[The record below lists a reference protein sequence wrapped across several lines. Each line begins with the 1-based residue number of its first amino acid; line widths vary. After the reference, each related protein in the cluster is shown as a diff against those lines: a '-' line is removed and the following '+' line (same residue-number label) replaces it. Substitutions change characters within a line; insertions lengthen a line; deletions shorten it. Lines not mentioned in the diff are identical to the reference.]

1 MRRSRAGRPVT
12 GCIGS
17 VYLIGQ
23 AVEADQGRVKYDA
36 ERLLDNHDEICFSSG
51 IALRGP
57 HENSTVR
64 RGRHHGRSLQLPDE
78 DEGSRRN
85 ERKALAGVITRR
97 CVEQGYTE
105 KSPEFVPCI
114 KAETEGETARRRR
127 ARLHSELMAIATQ
140 RVTCVK
146 ISGVMRCN

>member
-1 MRRSRAGRPVT
+1 MKIQLFA
-12 GCIGS
+12 
-17 VYLIGQ
+17 
-23 AVEADQGRVKYDA
+23 AVVIMVA
-36 ERLLDNHDEICFSSG
+36 LSSCQTKTKVV
-51 IALRGP
+51 
-57 HENSTVR
+57 EEMSY
-64 RGRHHGRSLQLPDE
+64 S
-78 DEGSRRN
+78 